1 LQQLLGTI
9 INAYDSIVFR
19 DPVDWKALNLLDY
32 PTIITRPMDLSTV
45 KKKIATKMYEN
56 VEDCLEDIVLI
67 WENAKTYNPK
77 EHVQF
82 VDIVGNS

>member
-1 LQQLLGTI
+1 MQQLLGTI

-32 PTIITRPMDLSTV
+32 PTIIARPMDLSTV

-77 EHVQF
+77 EHVLLC
-82 VDIVGNS
+82 IL